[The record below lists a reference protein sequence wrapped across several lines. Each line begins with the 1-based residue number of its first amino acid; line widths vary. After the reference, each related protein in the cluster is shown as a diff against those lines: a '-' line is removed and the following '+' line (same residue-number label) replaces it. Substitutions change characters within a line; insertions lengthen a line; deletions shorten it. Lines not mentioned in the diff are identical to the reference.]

1 MEKDKTEGERK
12 DGSNKKRGRPLGS
25 GARERTW
32 SGGVD
37 MKYLDEYLKRK
48 RIGNTEEEEEET
60 EVFKKIDNE
69 VTEK

>member
-1 MEKDKTEGERK
+1 
-12 DGSNKKRGRPLGS
+12 
-25 GARERTW
+25 
-32 SGGVD
+32 